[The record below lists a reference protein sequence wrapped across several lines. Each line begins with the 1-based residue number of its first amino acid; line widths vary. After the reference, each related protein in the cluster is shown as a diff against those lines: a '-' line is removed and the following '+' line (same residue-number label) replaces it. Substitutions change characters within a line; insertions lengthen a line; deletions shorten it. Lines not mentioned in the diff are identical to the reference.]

1 MKRQKSI
8 LVVEDE
14 KDLADYIK
22 FLLDPTYEEIIC
34 CNSPDEAQVAIQ
46 AKTFSLI
53 LADIKMP
60 GMSGADFITLLRSLG
75 RIEPVIFVT
84 GNATRDILFTAIRL
98 GVSDVIEKPFEE
110 TVLLQSIE
118 RTLEIEKR
126 RLQLYENIFLNQT
139 SPNQSENQKK
149 MIGLLQAVNSKK

>member
-8 LVVEDE
+8 LIIEDE
-14 KDLADYIK
+14 KDLADCIK
-22 FLLDPTYEEIIC
+22 TLLDPTYEEIIC
-34 CNSPDEAQVAIQ
+34 CNSSDEAQLAIQ

-60 GMSGADFITLLRSLG
+60 GMSGVDFITLLRSLG

-98 GVSDVIEKPFEE
+98 GVSDIIEKPFEE

-139 SPNQSENQKK
+139 SPNQSESQKK
-149 MIGLLQAVNSKK
+149 MIGLLQVVNSKK